1 MPHKLNLKTIEKVGK
16 AIVLSYI
23 ILALAFFTIVLL
35 SEISGKNVSFGV
47 NYPFPGNFL
56 GLMVNIGL
64 LVNIGV
70 LMLIFV
76 SVIELIRAYRKA
88 ANK

>member
-23 ILALAFFTIVLL
+23 ILALAFFTIVLF

-47 NYPFPGNFL
+47 NYPFPGMFL
-56 GLMVNIGL
+56 GL

-70 LMLIFV
+70 LILIFV
-76 SVIELIRAYRKA
+76 AAIEFIRAYCEA

>member
-1 MPHKLNLKTIEKVGK
+1 MGK

-23 ILALAFFTIVLL
+23 ILALSFFTIALF

-47 NYPFPGNFL
+47 NYPFPGMFL
-56 GLMVNIGL
+56 SL
-64 LVNIGV
+64 LINTGV

-76 SVIELIRAYRKA
+76 AAIEFIRAYREA

>member
-1 MPHKLNLKTIEKVGK
+1 MPHKLGLKNIEKAGK
-16 AIVLSYI
+16 IIVLSYI
-23 ILALAFFTIVLL
+23 ILALVFFTIVLF
-35 SEISGKNVSFGV
+35 SELNGKNVSFGV
-47 NYPFPGNFL
+47 TYPFPGMFL
-56 GLMVNIGL
+56 GL

-76 SVIELIRAYRKA
+76 AAIEFIRAYREA